1 MLKEI
6 IKNKVMVEKEVKSW
20 EDGIRL
26 AAKPLLEEGY
36 IEERY
41 IDAMIENVVVNG
53 SYIVILPDLAIP
65 HARPETGALKTGIS
79 VLKLE
84 KSVKF
89 PDDKD
94 VKLMFVLSAT
104 DSDTHL
110 DVISELTEIFMD
122 EDIMEDLFKS
132 NSKEEILE
140 IIC

>member
-89 PDDKD
+89 PEDKD

>member
-41 IDAMIENVVVNG
+41 IDAMIENVIVNG

>member
-41 IDAMIENVVVNG
+41 IDAMIENVIVNG

-65 HARPETGALKTGIS
+65 HSRPETGALKTGIS

-89 PDDKD
+89 PEDKD

>member
-41 IDAMIENVVVNG
+41 IDAMIENVIVNG

-89 PDDKD
+89 PEDKD